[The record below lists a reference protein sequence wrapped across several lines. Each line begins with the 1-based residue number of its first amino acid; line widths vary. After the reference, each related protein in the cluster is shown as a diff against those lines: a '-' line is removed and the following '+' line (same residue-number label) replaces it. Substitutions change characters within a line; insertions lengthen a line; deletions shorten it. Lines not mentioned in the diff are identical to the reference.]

1 MDLPTITL
9 SDTFLRRT
17 CYYSSAQLLI
27 TLLES
32 TRTMA
37 KSVEDRLFWYKI
49 LEERGYQLDNT
60 KLSATTLASIYNR
73 VNDNFGRNVFEESR
87 EIFKEP
93 ISCFL
98 VGREYI
104 WILTTN
110 GRLYSRVLYDESDT
124 TVDSSSKESRWI
136 LTTID
141 EKIRALRGL
150 LVHDRVVAIG
160 NDSVFLA
167 EPLGGVIMPICDAD
181 AIDYYVE
188 DHEKV
193 MAIVDHTSVIG
204 VSLQRYHNN
213 RDYSHRDEYISY
225 DVEED
230 DSADDIISVV
240 LLKPIETLLQ
250 RLSETDLSSATISK
264 GFSLGDRGRKV
275 YDVSEEVLINDPS
288 QTREESNIIYYQGGY
303 DAEMVRDIVS
313 EYDNSEYYGEG
324 DAL

>member
-1 MDLPTITL
+1 MDVPSITL
-9 SDTFLRRT
+9 SDTLLRKT
-17 CYYSSAQLLI
+17 CYYASGQLLI

-32 TRTMA
+32 TRTLAENA
-37 KSVEDRLFWYKI
+37 KDRLFWCKI
-49 LEERGYQLDNT
+49 LEERGYQLGHT
-60 KLSATTLASIYNR
+60 KLPAASLAAIYNR
-73 VNDNFGRNVFEESR
+73 INDNFGYNVFEESR
-87 EIFKEP
+87 EIFDEP
-93 ISCFL
+93 VSSFL
-98 VGREYI
+98 VGCEYV

-110 GRLYSRVLYDESDT
+110 GRLYSRVLNDDSDIAL
-124 TVDSSSKESRWI
+124 DSSREESRWI

-141 EKIRALRGL
+141 EKIRSLRGL

-167 EPLGGVIMPICDAD
+167 EPLGGVIMPICDAN
-181 AIDYYVE
+181 ARDYYVE

-193 MAIVDHTSVIG
+193 MAIMDHTSVIG

-213 RDYSHRDEYISY
+213 RNENNQDKCISY
-225 DVEED
+225 DIEED
-230 DSADDIISVV
+230 DHADDIISVV
-240 LLKPIETLLQ
+240 LLKPIETLLH
-250 RLSETDLSSATISK
+250 RLSETDLSSGTTSR
-264 GFSLGDRGRKV
+264 GFSFGPRGRKG
-275 YDVSEEVLINDPS
+275 YDVSTEVIINDPS